1 MNRSELQKI
10 AELRVGDAK
19 VLLDAGRY
27 EAAYYLAGYAIE
39 CALKACIAKQIKEF
53 DFPDKKVVT
62 DSYAHDLT
70 KLLRLSSVGLLFEAE
85 LKRNQAI
92 DTNWG
97 VVKDWSE
104 ETRYQTS
111 VAEKVARDMFA
122 AVTDPQNGVL
132 TWLKNHW

>member
-1 MNRSELQKI
+1 
-10 AELRVGDAK
+10 LRTFAWK
-19 VLLDAGRY
+19 T
-27 EAAYYLAGYAIE
+27 LAHYWPLGVSKEPTTGYAVE

-53 DFPDKKVVT
+53 DFPDKKLVT
-62 DSYAHDLT
+62 DSYVHDHVHDLT
-70 KLLRLSSVGLLFEAE
+70 KLLRLSGVGVLFENE
-85 LKRNQAI
+85 LKKNQAF

-104 ETRYQTS
+104 ESRYQAS

-122 AVTDPQNGVL
+122 AVTDAQNGVL

>member
-39 CALKACIAKQIKEF
+39 CALKACIAKQIKQF

-62 DSYAHDLT
+62 DSYVHDLT
-70 KLLRLSSVGLLFEAE
+70 KLLRLSRTSLRSGTEAE
-85 LKRNQAI
+85 PSN
-92 DTNWG
+92 
-97 VVKDWSE
+97 
-104 ETRYQTS
+104 
-111 VAEKVARDMFA
+111 
-122 AVTDPQNGVL
+122 
-132 TWLKNHW
+132 